1 MKKWYFKLIH
11 KIMFSLGKIC
21 EYLLKYLV
29 TLSRIFQGP
38 SWSWL
43 YGSWINNY
51 LCNQCLSPLQL
62 WVWTCSWWG
71 VLNTTLC
78 DKVCQWLVTGWWFS
92 SGFPV
97 SSTNKSDHHDI
108 TEIFLKVTLNTINL
122 NHISDHTVTWHD
134 IISSNNIIWHMV
146 VW

>member
-21 EYLLKYLV
+21 KYLLKYLV
-29 TLSRIFQGP
+29 TLSHIFQGP

-51 LCNQCLSPLQL
+51 LCNECLSPLQL
-62 WVWTCSWWG
+62 WVWTRSWWG
-71 VLNTTLC
+71 VLDTTLC
-78 DKVCQWLVTGWWFS
+78 DKVCKWLLTGRWFS
-92 SGFPV
+92 SGLPV
-97 SSTNKSDHHDI
+97 SFTNKSDRHDI

-134 IISSNNIIWHMV
+134 IILSNNIIWHMA